1 MWKDFFSIFCVRRE
15 ALDSSAKRADT
26 KVYLVCPKRYWKALS
41 MHLQVWNR
49 IPIRLLG
56 KKEPQTR
63 LFLAADSPDILLI
76 HFSKK
81 WKSTHFSVTI
91 YVLCNVCS
99 LYVSER
105 QLYSY
110 FNVVSLQS
118 FIRISQVVFK
128 STHLFEQ
135 LITSAMNRIFNGL
148 FFKGNPYC
156 IVVHWSG
163 RPNDITRGLFAIMS
177 GRTFLYGLLAMLLL
191 LLLLTM
197 MTRMIITI

>member
-1 MWKDFFSIFCVRRE
+1 MLFVKVKTRYSLLSRKNVWKDLFSIFCVSRE

-81 WKSTHFSVTI
+81 WKSYTFFNYCLKK
-91 YVLCNVCS
+91 YV
-99 LYVSER
+99 
-105 QLYSY
+105 
-110 FNVVSLQS
+110 LQS
-118 FIRISQVVFK
+118 FIHIFQDLFK
-128 STHLFEQ
+128 NTCL
-135 LITSAMNRIFNGL
+135 SAT
-148 FFKGNPYC
+148 
-156 IVVHWSG
+156 
-163 RPNDITRGLFAIMS
+163 NDNTDE
-177 GRTFLYGLLAMLLL
+177 
-191 LLLLTM
+191 
-197 MTRMIITI
+197 

>member
-1 MWKDFFSIFCVRRE
+1 MCERTFSPFFFVSRE

-81 WKSTHFSVTI
+81 WKSTHFSVT
-91 YVLCNVCS
+91 
-99 LYVSER
+99 
-105 QLYSY
+105 SY
-110 FNVVSLQS
+110 KKFNLTIIHTH
-118 FIRISQVVFK
+118 FFK
-128 STHLFEQ
+128 TFSKVHVFEQ
-135 LITSAMNRIFNGL
+135 LMTTLMNGIFNGL

-177 GRTFLYGLLAMLLL
+177 GRTFLYWLLALLLL

>member
-1 MWKDFFSIFCVRRE
+1 MLFVKVKTRYSLLSRKNVWKDLFSIFCVSRE

-56 KKEPQTR
+56 KKRASNTPLFSSWFTR
-63 LFLAADSPDILLI
+63 HSFDTFFKKVEKVHIFQLLLI
-76 HFSKK
+76 KSTPYNHSYTFFKTFSKI
-81 WKSTHFSVTI
+81 HVFQ
-91 YVLCNVCS
+91 
-99 LYVSER
+99 
-105 QLYSY
+105 QLMTT
-110 FNVVSLQS
+110 L
-118 FIRISQVVFK
+118 
-128 STHLFEQ
+128 
-135 LITSAMNRIFNGL
+135 MNRIFNGL